1 MRHFLAVLALS
12 AGALSF
18 TVAARADEHADAP
31 HAHGEPAAAAHAE
44 HGAAA
49 DGEHGAAA
57 HGAHGEDHAISLD
70 DFNWY
75 YGLISEK
82 EGVEPGLWFRPKGMP
97 VPFAALVLDS
107 LILYYILYRALGKT
121 VREGLTKRKQ
131 TIMRGMEE
139 AAKMR
144 REAEQQ
150 LAHYEEKLAQ
160 ISSDIARI
168 KSQMRHAAETE
179 SARILSEAKE
189 RRAQMERDAEQ
200 LVQSELKAT
209 RERLMAELME
219 NALESAEARLKKRI
233 GESDQLG
240 FADEYVRSLPTAAAV
255 LRGRV

>member
-1 MRHFLAVLALS
+1 MRHLLAALALS

-18 TVAARADEHADAP
+18 ASAASADEHAAAP
-31 HAHGEPAAAAHAE
+31 AHGEPAVAAHAE
-44 HGAAA
+44 HG
-49 DGEHGAAA
+49 D
-57 HGAHGEDHAISLD
+57 DHAISLD

-75 YGLISEK
+75 YGLIAEK

-121 VREGLTKRKQ
+121 VRNGLTKRKQ
-131 TIMRGMEE
+131 TIMRGMED
-139 AAKMR
+139 ASKMR
-144 REAEQQ
+144 REAEEQ
-150 LAHYEEKLAQ
+150 LASYEEKLSQ

-168 KSQMRHAAETE
+168 KRQMRHVAETE
-179 SARILSEAKE
+179 GARILTEAKE
-189 RRAQMERDAEQ
+189 RRGQMERDAEQ
-200 LVQSELKAT
+200 LVQAELKAT

-219 NALESAEARLKKRI
+219 NALESAEARLIKRI
-233 GESDQLG
+233 GEGDQLG